1 MVEMIGL
8 PVRAAACHWPARP
21 LLYTGIPTPHPP
33 THPPPRP
40 ATRTQ
45 VKLTMGEY
53 TNIKLTTPE
62 DLTVAEGFLR
72 DRAAGKA

>member
-1 MVEMIGL
+1 MTYYMSNL
-8 PVRAAACHWPARP
+8 S
-21 LLYTGIPTPHPP
+21 T
-33 THPPPRP
+33 PPPQHQN
-40 ATRTQ
+40 TQ